1 MAASH
6 QGETAIARRAI
17 ISTTS
22 RAYPSDPAAPG
33 PLADMARWRDKV
45 TRRRNITPTP
55 PAPVVSLRLAC
66 ADADRGKSERPCG
79 RCSRCDPLQSHRE
92 LLYQR
97 AASPPPGRRPAAH
110 WRNGKALTTISGVD
124 IVPLDAFV

>member
-22 RAYPSDPAAPG
+22 RAYPSDPAAPRSIGRYG
-33 PLADMARWRDKV
+33 PV
-45 TRRRNITPTP
+45 TGQSDRRRNITPTP